1 MGKPDRHR
9 QRREHN
15 GRSLGGRFG
24 GNALDGGFRLALTSI
39 GQPLISTAGDAAL
52 LSGPQPAAAYV
63 PIYADYGSQAG
74 TIIGFVYYTNW
85 TYQTGTL
92 TLMPAG
98 TALQIGSQNV
108 SPTMALPLPT
118 AFAQADVTSMFQA
131 HAALFS
137 EYPLY
142 APALVNR
149 YLGPNTP

>member
-1 MGKPDRHR
+1 M
-9 QRREHN
+9 
-15 GRSLGGRFG
+15 
-24 GNALDGGFRLALTSI
+24 
-39 GQPLISTAGDAAL
+39 
-52 LSGPQPAAAYV
+52 

-98 TALQIGSQNV
+98 TRANRQPERV
-108 SPTMALPLPT
+108 
-118 AFAQADVTSMFQA
+118 ADDGLAAADCICCRRTLLRLFQA

-142 APALVNR
+142 GRPVRWIESLTWDR
-149 YLGPNTP
+149 TIHP